1 MRANHGLAKMRND
14 QWQEVLV
21 EREVTYTLEVNGR
34 LIAIEN
40 VPARV
45 NLETGEQFFSPDTV
59 ERLQQMIWEQR
70 EPKRVIQV
78 PVFEF
83 A

>member
-1 MRANHGLAKMRND
+1 MDGDEWK
-14 QWQEVLV
+14 ETLV
-21 EREVTYTLEVNGR
+21 ERRVTYTLAVEGHLV
-34 LIAIEN
+34 IIEN

-45 NLETGEQFFSPDTV
+45 CLETGERFFSPETV
-59 ERLQQMIWEQR
+59 EHLQQIIWEKQK
-70 EPKRVIQV
+70 PKRMVEV

>member
-1 MRANHGLAKMRND
+1 MIE
-14 QWQEVLV
+14 QIV
-21 EREVTYTLEVNGR
+21 EREVTYTLEVNSE
-34 LIAIEN
+34 LIVIEN

-45 NLETGEQFFSPDTV
+45 NLETGEQLFSPDTV
-59 ERLQQMIWEQR
+59 ERLQEMVWEQKT
-70 EPKRVIQV
+70 PKRVIQV

>member
-1 MRANHGLAKMRND
+1 MRHYE
-14 QWQEVLV
+14 WEETLV
-21 EREVTYTLEVNGR
+21 ERRVTYTLEVEGH
-34 LIAIEN
+34 LVIIEN

-45 NLETGEQFFSPDTV
+45 CLETGERFFSPETV
-59 ERLQQMIWEQR
+59 EHLQQIIWKKQ
-70 EPKRVIQV
+70 EPKRMVEV

>member
-1 MRANHGLAKMRND
+1 MTAKYPKETFMTRK
-14 QWQEVLV
+14 V
-21 EREVTYTLEVNGR
+21 RYTLEVEGK
-34 LIAIEN
+34 LIIIEN

-45 NLETGEQFFSPDTV
+45 CLETGEQLFSPETV
-59 ERLQQMIWEQR
+59 ERLQQMIFLPQK
-70 EPKRVIQV
+70 PNRVIKV

>member
-1 MRANHGLAKMRND
+1 MRNA

-59 ERLQQMIWEQR
+59 ERLQHMIWEQR

>member
-1 MRANHGLAKMRND
+1 MND
-14 QWQEVLV
+14 QWRETMV
-21 EREVTYTLEVNGR
+21 EQRVIYTLELEGKIVVV
-34 LIAIEN
+34 EN

-45 NLETGEQFFSPDTV
+45 CTETGERFFSPETV
-59 ERLQQMIWEQR
+59 EHLQQLVWGR
-70 EPKRVIQV
+70 KEPSRTIEV

>member
-1 MRANHGLAKMRND
+1 MTNKR
-14 QWQEVLV
+14 QWEETLV
-21 EREVTYTLEVNGR
+21 EQKVNYTLEVNGQ
-34 LIAIEN
+34 LIIIEN

-45 NLETGEQFFSPDTV
+45 CLETGEQFFSPETV
-59 ERLQQMIWEQR
+59 EQLQQVIWVGEKPER
-70 EPKRVIQV
+70 KIEV

>member
-1 MRANHGLAKMRND
+1 MRHYK
-14 QWQEVLV
+14 WKETLV
-21 EREVTYTLEVNGR
+21 ERRVTYTLEVEGR
-34 LIAIEN
+34 LVIIEN

-45 NLETGEQFFSPDTV
+45 CLETGEQFFSPETV
-59 ERLQQMIWEQR
+59 EHLQQIIWEKQ
-70 EPKRVIQV
+70 EPKRMVEV

>member
-1 MRANHGLAKMRND
+1 MRHYEWK
-14 QWQEVLV
+14 ETLV
-21 EREVTYTLEVNGR
+21 ERRVTYTLEVEGR
-34 LIAIEN
+34 LVIIEN

-45 NLETGEQFFSPDTV
+45 CLETGERFFSPETV
-59 ERLQQMIWEQR
+59 DHLQQIIWEKQ
-70 EPKRVIQV
+70 EPKRTVEV